1 MNQQSMTL
9 DHIRRTIPQIREELG
24 VAPVSV
30 RPIRDPQIYALEKE
44 RIFKKVWSE
53 GRDRMGIAQCRRL
66 QGEGI
71 ACRRHVHI
79 GRAGQ
84 GWADTRLP

>member
-44 RIFKKVWSE
+44 RIFKKVWLKVATAWE
-53 GRDRMGIAQCRRL
+53 LPNVGDYKVKEL
-66 QGEGI
+66 P
-71 ACRRHVHI
+71 V
-79 GRAGQ
+79 
-84 GWADTRLP
+84 ADTSILV